1 MLNDNLHSG
10 HGFLPEFKPPD
21 VLPLR
26 QLIGSQP
33 YGDRVTPVSETG
45 TFLQILRFYTLK
57 PGFNGLLSLFIDGC
71 ITYIYCLI

>member
-10 HGFLPEFKPPD
+10 HGFLPEFKPPA

-26 QLIGSQP
+26 QPIGSQP
-33 YGDRVTPVSETG
+33 YGDRVTPVIEAG
-45 TFLQILRFYTLK
+45 PFLQILRFYALK
-57 PGFNGLLSLFIDGC
+57 PGFNGLLSLFIYVY